1 MKMKKLSF
9 TCLITTTLFIC
20 SCSDFLT
27 ETNYSGL
34 SDDPVY
40 YTAVGVEA
48 LVNSC
53 YTPARL
59 WYGKEGGATLTE
71 LGTDLFLKGGD
82 CKHPQFSMYNMDL
95 NSQDPLLQV
104 YWSKFYE
111 AINYC
116 NTALA
121 RLETAPLSD
130 EIRKR
135 RIGEVSFLR
144 AFYYWHLTEIWGPV
158 HLTTTPSEGVQT
170 EAYRTPVEDIYAQIF
185 ADLDIAIANLDGYVT
200 QDGGRITLPAAKAFK
215 ARMLLT
221 RGRYA
226 EAASLAEEV
235 ISSYGFKFFDNYAD
249 VWDMANSEGS
259 TNSEV
264 IWYVNYSKDQL
275 LNRDISEE
283 DYSANN
289 TLYTDA
295 NCFYTEGG
303 NNLHLMFCY
312 RYDLLG
318 AGVSLDLNGIGY
330 QRYATSRHLL
340 ELYNEDIDQ
349 RYEGTFREVIY
360 NNGST
365 DNRYTSQEGDTAIF
379 FTKRHLSKAFADRVR
394 TKYCMKDIDSL
405 YNADGSLRD
414 NRWFVEMHKH
424 ADHTRAEAMER
435 ASSRDAFVIR
445 LSEMYL
451 IVAEAEMMN
460 GNMATAV
467 QYMNDLRVQRA
478 KSGHEEEMKITASDM
493 NIDFILDERAREL
506 VGEQLRW
513 FDLKRTGKLVEY
525 VRRWNTDAKDNIQE
539 YHTLRPIPQVQ
550 LDALTY
556 KEDFPQNEGYN

>member
-1 MKMKKLSF
+1 MKRFFLF
-9 TCLITTTLFIC
+9 YIALICLTFV
-20 SCSDFLT
+20 SCRDFLT

-34 SDDPVY
+34 SDNPFY
-40 YTAVGVEA
+40 NSEVGVEA

-53 YTPARL
+53 YTPTRL

-116 NTALA
+116 NTALE
-121 RLETAPLSD
+121 RLKTAPLD
-130 EIRKR
+130 EEVRKR
-135 RIGEVSFLR
+135 HIGEVAFLR

-170 EAYRTPVEDIYAQIF
+170 EAYRTPVEDIYKQIF
-185 ADLDIAIANLDGYVT
+185 SDLDLAITNLAGYVT
-200 QDGGRITLPAAKAFK
+200 PDGGRVTLPAAEAFK

-221 RGRYA
+221 RKQYA
-226 EAASLAEEV
+226 EAAKLAEHV
-235 ISSYGFKFFDNYAD
+235 ITDYNFKFFDDYAS

-264 IWYVNYSKDQL
+264 IWYVNYSSDQL

-289 TLYTDA
+289 SLYTNA

-318 AGVSLDLNGIGY
+318 AGVSIDLNGVGY
-330 QRYATSRHLL
+330 QRYATSKHLL

-349 RYEGTFREVIY
+349 RYDGTFREVIY
-360 NNGST
+360 NNGSS
-365 DNRYTSQEGDTAIF
+365 DNKYTSQQGDTAIY
-379 FTKRHLSKAFADRVR
+379 FTKKHLSKEFADRVR

-405 YNADGSLRD
+405 YNDDGSLRD

-435 ASSRDAFVIR
+435 ASKRDAFVLR

-451 IVAEAEMMN
+451 IAAEAEMMN
-460 GNMATAV
+460 NNISTAV
-467 QYMNDLRVQRA
+467 QWMNDLRVQRA
-478 KSGHEEEMKITASDM
+478 KPGHEEEMKITAADM

-525 VRRWNTDAKDNIQE
+525 VRKWNTDAKDNIQD
-539 YHTLRPIPQVQ
+539 YHVLRPIPQVQ
-550 LDALTY
+550 LDAITN
-556 KEDFPQNEGYN
+556 KGDFLQNEGYK